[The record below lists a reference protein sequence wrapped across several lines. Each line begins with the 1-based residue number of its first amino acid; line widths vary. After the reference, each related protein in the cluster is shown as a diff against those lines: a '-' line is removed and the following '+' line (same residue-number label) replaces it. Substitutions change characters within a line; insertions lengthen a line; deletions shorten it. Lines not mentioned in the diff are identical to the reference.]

1 MSDVFQL
8 PEFEVIKAASDDK
21 LERQAKQSRR
31 FIVIDTRPEFIDR
44 SEELSKM
51 LHSSLTNYKFMIVD
65 KSSSSL
71 SEECLCEH
79 GLVFFVSSERCLVLF
94 EGSFLSNFEPAP
106 IKLADEKSRKS
117 VEFKSA
123 EQYFQVAKCATVVSK
138 QEFAKEEVLEIGRMI
153 LKTDAPSYM
162 VSLARKMQPAMRDEA
177 VTAWRSFNL
186 ELLEYIVRK
195 KMALH
200 PEMPLLISIVTSVLD
215 VSMKDVEFLECNPK
229 DDFFGT
235 KSSLVDTLQSVSA
248 DGFSVSKLAGKNCFG
263 NILNRIFRAEPF
275 SPSAAVAEVN
285 QALLE
290 HYASSD
296 TDTEDTPVLSR
307 CKGGL

>member
-1 MSDVFQL
+1 MSDTFQL
-8 PEFEVIKAASDDK
+8 PEFDVIKAASDDK

-31 FIVIDTRPEFIDR
+31 FIVVDTRAKFIDR
-44 SEELSKM
+44 SDELTEM
-51 LHSSLTNYKFMIVD
+51 LHSSLTNYKFTIVD
-65 KSSSSL
+65 KSSPL
-71 SEECLCEH
+71 SEECLAEH
-79 GLVFFVSSERCLVLF
+79 GLVFVVSYKRCLVLF

-106 IKLADEKSRKS
+106 IKLADEKGRKS

-123 EQYFQVAKCATVVSK
+123 EQYFQVAKCATVASK
-138 QEFAKEEVLEIGRMI
+138 QEFAKEEVLEVGRMI

-177 VTAWRSFNL
+177 VTAWRSVNL

-195 KMALH
+195 KMELH
-200 PEMPLLISIVTSVLD
+200 PEMPLLVSIVVSVFN
-215 VSMKDVEFLECNPK
+215 VSMKDLEFFECNPK

-235 KSSLVDTLQSVSA
+235 KSSLADTLQSVPA
-248 DGFSVSKLAGKNCFG
+248 DGLGLSKLAGKNCFG
-263 NILNRIFRAEPF
+263 NILTRIFRAEPF
-275 SPSAAVAEVN
+275 SPSSAVAEVN
-285 QALLE
+285 QALLT

-296 TDTEDTPVLSR
+296 SDTEDTPALSR